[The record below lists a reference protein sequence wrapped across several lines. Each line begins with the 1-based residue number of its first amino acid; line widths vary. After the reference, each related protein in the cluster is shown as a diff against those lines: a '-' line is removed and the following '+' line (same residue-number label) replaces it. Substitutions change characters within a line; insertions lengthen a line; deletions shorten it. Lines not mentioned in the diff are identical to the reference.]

1 MTKSTVIDL
10 DALTAPDRLPKVKL
24 FGRELVVYP
33 LTGALA
39 HKIAT
44 VQDTLGDDASG
55 GKLLGEL
62 LEVLGGCVPDLTPDE
77 RQRLTVDQI
86 AALLQLSRGQ
96 IAEVEAMIEQQA
108 AGDAAE
114 AKGGAGGAEGKA

>member
-1 MTKSTVIDL
+1 MMKSVIDL
-10 DALTAPDRLPKVKL
+10 DALTAPDRLPTVRL
-24 FGRELVVYP
+24 FGREITVYP

-44 VQDTLGDDASG
+44 VQDTMGEDASG
-55 GKLLGEL
+55 GKMLGEL
-62 LEVLGGCVPDLTPDE
+62 LEVLGGCVPALTAEE

-96 IAEVEAMIEQQA
+96 VAEVEAMIEAQVAGEVAA
-108 AGDAAE
+108 AG
-114 AKGGAGGAEGKA
+114 GPEGKA